1 MSCCSKARKVDHYSC
16 SPYSFHG
23 LQQQSIYLLAVNI
36 FFFITAFLG
45 NSPVLAALHK
55 ESSLHPPSKLLYRCL
70 ATTDLLVGLV
80 SQPLTATYWMSLV
93 HQQRN
98 PSRCVSKV
106 VVIASYT
113 LCVVSLLTMTAISVD
128 RLIALLLRLR
138 YKTFCTDLQ

>member
-1 MSCCSKARKVDHYSC
+1 MERSKPIEELVC

-23 LQQQSIYLLAVNI
+23 LQQQSIYLSAVNI

-45 NSPVLAALHK
+45 NSPILAALHK
-55 ESSLHPPSKLLYRCL
+55 ESSLHPPSKLLYRRL
-70 ATTDLLVGLV
+70 ATTDLSVGLV

-93 HQQRN
+93 HQRWN
-98 PSRCVSKV
+98 LSRYASKV

>member
-1 MSCCSKARKVDHYSC
+1 MERSKPIEELVC

-23 LQQQSIYLLAVNI
+23 LQQQSTYLSAVNI
-36 FFFITAFLG
+36 FLFITAFLG
-45 NSPVLAALHK
+45 NSPILAALHK

-93 HQQRN
+93 HRQWN
-98 PSRCVSKV
+98 LSRYVSKV